1 MRLLFY
7 KGKKMARKIALS
19 IDERLYTKLEK
30 HAHKNGESVQ
40 DFLIQAVCDALD
52 MWDDFYD
59 STDNLETQE
68 PRPKVTFFV
77 NS

>member
-1 MRLLFY
+1 
-7 KGKKMARKIALS
+7 MAQKVALN
-19 IDERLYTKLEK
+19 IDDRLYQKLEK

-40 DFLIQAVCDALD
+40 DFLIRAVCDALD

-59 STDNLETQE
+59 CPE
-68 PRPKVTFFV
+68 PEAKGKNPKVSFFA

>member
-1 MRLLFY
+1 
-7 KGKKMARKIALS
+7 MARKISLN
-19 IDERLYTKLEK
+19 IDDRLYAKLES

-40 DFLIQAVCDALD
+40 DFLVRAVCDALD

-59 STDNLETQE
+59 YDETMDKKDSC
-68 PRPKVTFFV
+68 PKMSFFV

>member
-1 MRLLFY
+1 
-7 KGKKMARKIALS
+7 MARKIALNV
-19 IDERLYTKLEK
+19 DDRLYAKLEK

-59 STDNLETQE
+59 SADALEMKD
-68 PRPKVTFFV
+68 PRPKVSFFV

>member
-1 MRLLFY
+1 
-7 KGKKMARKIALS
+7 MARKISLN
-19 IDERLYTKLEK
+19 IDDRLYVKLEN

-40 DFLIQAVCDALD
+40 DFLIRAVCDALD

-59 STDNLETQE
+59 CDEALDKKENN
-68 PRPKVTFFV
+68 PKISFFA

>member
-1 MRLLFY
+1 
-7 KGKKMARKIALS
+7 MARKIALN
-19 IDERLYTKLEK
+19 IDERLYEKLEK

-59 STDNLETQE
+59 SSDTIELKD
-68 PRPKVTFFV
+68 PRPKVSFFA